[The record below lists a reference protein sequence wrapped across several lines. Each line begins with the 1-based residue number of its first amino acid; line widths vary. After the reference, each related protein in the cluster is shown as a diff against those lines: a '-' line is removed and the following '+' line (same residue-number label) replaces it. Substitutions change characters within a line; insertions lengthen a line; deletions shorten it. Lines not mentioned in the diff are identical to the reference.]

1 MSITIDLRPGAHQID
16 NAKVGRLIGIA
27 AAGDEMSW
35 QQLVQCFHGML
46 HSIARSYR
54 LCDADIADVV
64 QTTWLK
70 LVEHLDGLHD
80 PERVG
85 PWLATTVR
93 RECLAVLGRAGRQ
106 IAYGDDCPE
115 CEGTEPRPGEEMLQA
130 ERDRMLW
137 SGVARLRGTDQALL
151 RLLVADE
158 RPGYDEISSSLGMP
172 VGSIGPTRARALA
185 RLRRELA
192 RDGSLSLLAA

>member
-1 MSITIDLRPGAHQID
+1 MSITIDRRPGAHQID
-16 NAKVGRLIGIA
+16 NEQVGKLIPIA

-35 QQLVQCFHGML
+35 QRLVQCFHGML

-85 PWLATTVR
+85 PWLATTAR
-93 RECLAVLGRAGRQ
+93 RECLAVRARAGRQ

-115 CEGTEPRPGEEMLQA
+115 CEGSEPRPGDEMLRA
-130 ERDRMLW
+130 ERDRLLW
-137 SGVARLRGTDQALL
+137 SGFARLRRTDQTLL
-151 RLLVADE
+151 RLLVAEE
-158 RPGYDEISSSLGMP
+158 RPGYEEISSSLGMP
-172 VGSIGPTRARALA
+172 IGSIGPTRARALD